1 MTRVNTLTEI
11 WNTYND
17 NIISEK
23 SSAREK
29 AAKSGNMKGGL
40 PGNTVGKG
48 PVELNSKQAQD
59 MQNKETTET
68 DQVEGIHEPI
78 DPKKSKKENAYEPK
92 IYSSENYDKK
102 IGKKVKESINNYMK
116 STFDKLFENVMSDEE
131 QQELEALGVDTEE
144 GGDDEGS
151 DEITVT
157 LNKDMAKQLC
167 DILQAAIGDEDPE
180 AEDME
185 HEDMEHEDG
194 EHYEMEEDEEDGEDE
209 DEDET
214 HKEAVDATDEG
225 HPLVNQKRGNP
236 TSVTGGSNQVKSVV
250 SSKAKK
256 GKGGKNSKP
265 KITSYSVNDEGH
277 PLVNQKDSGLSKV
290 SPGSNK
296 VAYSAGEDYYQ
307 SN

>member
-17 NIISEK
+17 NIVNEK
-23 SSAREK
+23 VSAREK
-29 AAKSGNMKGGL
+29 AAKSGSLKGGL
-40 PGNTVGKG
+40 PGTTVGKG
-48 PVELNSKQAQD
+48 PAELNSKNAQD
-59 MQNKETTET
+59 IQNKETTET
-68 DQVEGIHEPI
+68 DQIEGVQEPV
-78 DPKKSKKENAYEPK
+78 DPKNSKKENAYEPE
-92 IYSSENYDKK
+92 IYSSQNYDEK

-144 GGDDEGS
+144 GGDEEAS

-157 LNKDMAKQLC
+157 LSKDMAKQLC
-167 DILQAAIGDEDPE
+167 DILQAAIGEEDPE

-185 HEDMEHEDG
+185 HEDMEHEDEEYYG
-194 EHYEMEEDEEDGEDE
+194 EEDEEDGEDE

-225 HPLVNQKRGNP
+225 HPLVNQKTGNP
-236 TSVTGGSNQVKSVV
+236 TPVTGGANQVKSVV

-256 GKGGKNSKP
+256 GSGGKNSKP
-265 KITSYSVNDEGH
+265 KITGYSVSDEGH
-277 PLVNQKDSGLSKV
+277 ALVNQKDSGLSKV
-290 SPGSNK
+290 SSGSNK
-296 VAYSAGEDYYQ
+296 VAYSAGEDAYQ

>member
-17 NIISEK
+17 NIVNEK
-23 SSAREK
+23 VSAREK
-29 AAKSGNMKGGL
+29 AAKSGSLKGGL
-40 PGNTVGKG
+40 PGTTVGKG
-48 PVELNSKQAQD
+48 PAELNSKNAQD
-59 MQNKETTET
+59 IQNKETTET
-68 DQVEGIHEPI
+68 DQIEGVQEPV
-78 DPKKSKKENAYEPK
+78 DPKNSKKENAYEPE
-92 IYSSENYDKK
+92 IYSSQNYDEK

-144 GGDDEGS
+144 GGDEEAS

-157 LNKDMAKQLC
+157 LNRDMAKQLC
-167 DILQAAIGDEDPE
+167 DILQAAIGEEEPE
-180 AEDME
+180 A
-185 HEDMEHEDG
+185 EDMEHEDG

-225 HPLVNQKRGNP
+225 HPLVNQKTGNP
-236 TSVTGGSNQVKSVV
+236 TPVTGGANQVKSVV

-256 GKGGKNSKP
+256 GSGGKNSKP
-265 KITSYSVNDEGH
+265 KITGYSVSDEGH
-277 PLVNQKDSGLSKV
+277 ALVNQKDSGLSKV
-290 SPGSNK
+290 SSGSNK
-296 VAYSAGEDYYQ
+296 VAYSAGEDAYQ

>member
-17 NIISEK
+17 NIVNEK
-23 SSAREK
+23 VSAREK
-29 AAKSGNMKGGL
+29 AAKSGSLKGGI
-40 PGNTVGKG
+40 PGTTVGKG
-48 PVELNSKQAQD
+48 PAELNSKNAQD
-59 MQNKETTET
+59 IQNKETTET
-68 DQVEGIHEPI
+68 DQIEGVQEPV
-78 DPKKSKKENAYEPK
+78 DPKNSKKENAYEPE
-92 IYSSENYDKK
+92 IYSSQNYDEK
-102 IGKKVKESINNYMK
+102 IGKRVKESINNYMK

-144 GGDDEGS
+144 GGDEESS

-157 LNKDMAKQLC
+157 LSKDMAKQLC
-167 DILQAAIGDEDPE
+167 DILQAAIGEEEPE
-180 AEDME
+180 A
-185 HEDMEHEDG
+185 EDMEHEDG

-225 HPLVNQKRGNP
+225 HPLVNQKTGNP
-236 TSVTGGSNQVKSVV
+236 TPVTGGANQVKSVV

-256 GKGGKNSKP
+256 GSGGKNTKP
-265 KITSYSVNDEGH
+265 KITGYSVSDEGH
-277 PLVNQKDSGLSKV
+277 ALVNQKDSGLSKV
-290 SPGSNK
+290 SSGSNK
-296 VAYSAGEDYYQ
+296 VAYSAGEDAYQ

>member
-17 NIISEK
+17 NIVNEK
-23 SSAREK
+23 VSAREK
-29 AAKSGNMKGGL
+29 AAKSGSLKGGL
-40 PGNTVGKG
+40 PGTTVGKG
-48 PVELNSKQAQD
+48 PAELNSKNAQD
-59 MQNKETTET
+59 IQNKETTET
-68 DQVEGIHEPI
+68 DQIEGVQEPV
-78 DPKKSKKENAYEPK
+78 DPKNSKKENAYEPE
-92 IYSSENYDKK
+92 IYSSQNYNEK

-144 GGDDEGS
+144 GGDEEAS

-157 LNKDMAKQLC
+157 LNRDMAKQLC
-167 DILQAAIGDEDPE
+167 DILQAAIGEEEPE
-180 AEDME
+180 A
-185 HEDMEHEDG
+185 EDMEHEDG

-225 HPLVNQKRGNP
+225 HPLVNQKTGNP
-236 TSVTGGSNQVKSVV
+236 TPVTGGANQVKSVV

-256 GKGGKNSKP
+256 GSGGKNSKP
-265 KITSYSVNDEGH
+265 KITGYSVSDEGH
-277 PLVNQKDSGLSKV
+277 ALVNQKDSGLSKV
-290 SPGSNK
+290 SSGSNK
-296 VAYSAGEDYYQ
+296 VAYSAGEDAYQ